1 MSDDSLLK
9 IENLKVHFDTLEGPV
24 EALHDVSLEVKKG
37 QIMGV
42 VGESGC
48 GKSVTSLTSIGLA
61 TCIVDEGS
69 IKYDGK
75 EMIFRETITPGKNLA
90 VTFTSFLTYVGVLIC
105 LPVGF
110 IFMMPFMG
118 DPLFGFSIMMIGLTM
133 VLFSMGIKYFIHSDR
148 REHDKFMRFIRGN
161 EISMI
166 FQEPMTALNPLY
178 TVEKQIFEVMKTHS
192 RLSKSSLS
200 QSSRL
205 FSSLKSPFR
214 FVRNWVLSDKFSS
227 IFFSILLLTYLLVS
241 CMGPNLISSWGTRLA
256 VIFYASAE
264 VTVNCTNHTDTL
276 ISYSFLLIPLGAIK
290 NSITHTWPKPI
301 NIAAIK
307 EDLMIHISKFLSSIP
322 LVFVAFTLSL
332 VVYPDLYTSFDYLD
346 PTLLEGIGK
355 INLTILILAF
365 MAVLSIVEFFR
376 FDENHMSS
384 IIRSIPFTFTLSL
397 IYAILLWT
405 PNQVV
410 GTVIALIM
418 VVAIPSMVLIDF
430 LQLDPA
436 HRSQVIKILEDVRI
450 PNPSAVITMYPHE
463 LSGGMRQRVMIAMM
477 MSCEPKLLIADEP
490 TTALDVT
497 IQAQILHLMRDLRD
511 RKGTS
516 IMLITHDL
524 GVIAELCDSVS
535 VMYAGS
541 VVETG
546 TIEDIL
552 ANPRMPYT
560 IGLLH
565 SIPKIVHS
573 DNRSG
578 RTNLPIIPGQVPDP
592 NTHFDGCRFH
602 PRCPFADDLCR
613 STRPDMIEVSKG
625 HFASCHYTELTINS
639 KDVESSFDIFSKEF
653 EGVGGEVIVR

>member
-1 MSDDSLLK
+1 MSENSLLK
-9 IENLKVHFDTLEGPV
+9 IQNLKVHFDTLEGPV
-24 EALHDVSLEVKKG
+24 EALHDVNLEVKKG

-75 EMIFRETITPGKNLA
+75 EMIFHESDKNNSL
-90 VTFTSFLTYVGVLIC
+90 VFLSNILPYIAVLIFF
-105 LPVGF
+105 PVGF
-110 IFMMPFMG
+110 VYLMPFMN
-118 DPLFGFSIMMIGLTM
+118 DPLLGFQIIMLGFGLIIISLI
-133 VLFSMGIKYFIHSDR
+133 IKYFIYSDL
-148 REHDKFMRFIRGN
+148 REHEKFMRFIRGN

-178 TVEKQIFEVMKTHS
+178 TVEKQIYEVMKTHNRLVDS
-192 RLSKSSLS
+192 RLS
-200 QSSRL
+200 QYDRI

-214 FVRNWVLSDKFSS
+214 FMYNWILSDRFSS
-227 IFFSILLLTYLLVS
+227 IFFSILLLTYLITS
-241 CMGPNLISSWGTRLA
+241 CMGPNLISSWGTRFA

-264 VTVNCTNHTDTL
+264 VSISCTNYTDEL
-276 ISYSFLLIPLGAIK
+276 ISYCFLLIPFGILSASIK
-290 NSITHTWPKPI
+290 SSMDR
-301 NIAAIK
+301 K
-307 EDLMIHISKFLSSIP
+307 EDFRKMLVSIP
-322 LVFVAFTLSL
+322 YVSVI
-332 VVYPDLYTSFDYLD
+332 
-346 PTLLEGIGK
+346 LL
-355 INLTILILAF
+355 LILWYDSSLFLGDLWHEELEISDNNWVHSAF
-365 MAVLSIVEFFR
+365 MIAFYFPIISSLFVDFSRLEEVHR
-376 FDENHMSS
+376 FL
-384 IIRSIPFTFTLSL
+384 IIRSIPFTFTLAL
-397 IYAILLWT
+397 TYAILLWT

-410 GTVIALIM
+410 GTIVALVMVIS
-418 VVAIPSMVLIDF
+418 IPGMILIDY

-436 HRSQVIKILEDVRI
+436 HRGQVVKILEDVQI
-450 PNPSAVITMYPHE
+450 PNPGAVITMYPHE

-573 DNRSG
+573 DEREG
-578 RTNLPIIPGQVPDP
+578 RTSLPIIPGQVPDP

-613 STRPDMIEVSKG
+613 SIRPEMIEVSEG
-625 HFASCHYTELTINS
+625 HYAACHHTDLTIIS

>member
-1 MSDDSLLK
+1 MSEDSLLK
-9 IENLKVHFDTLEGPV
+9 IQNLKVHFDTLEGPV
-24 EALHDVSLEVKKG
+24 EALHDVNLEVKKG

-75 EMIFRETITPGKNLA
+75 EMIFHESDKNNSL
-90 VTFTSFLTYVGVLIC
+90 VFLSKILPYIAVLIFF
-105 LPVGF
+105 PVGF
-110 IFMMPFMG
+110 VYLMPFMN
-118 DPLFGFSIMMIGLTM
+118 DPLLGFQIIMLGFGLIIISLI
-133 VLFSMGIKYFIHSDR
+133 IKYFIHSDL
-148 REHDKFMRFIRGN
+148 REHEKFMRFIRGN

-178 TVEKQIFEVMKTHS
+178 TVEKQIYEVMKTHNRLVDS
-192 RLSKSSLS
+192 RLS
-200 QSSRL
+200 QYDRI

-214 FVRNWVLSDKFSS
+214 FMYNWILSDRFSS
-227 IFFSILLLTYLLVS
+227 IFFSILLLTYLLTS
-241 CMGPNLISSWGTRLA
+241 CMGPNLISSWGTRFV

-264 VTVNCTNHTDTL
+264 VSISCTNYTDEL
-276 ISYSFLLIPLGAIK
+276 ISYCFLLIPFGILRASIK
-290 NSITHTWPKPI
+290 SSMDR
-301 NIAAIK
+301 K
-307 EDLMIHISKFLSSIP
+307 EDFRKMLVSIP
-322 LVFVAFTLSL
+322 YVSVI
-332 VVYPDLYTSFDYLD
+332 
-346 PTLLEGIGK
+346 LL
-355 INLTILILAF
+355 LILWYDSSLFLGDLWHEELEISDNNWVHSAF
-365 MAVLSIVEFFR
+365 MIAFYFPIISSLFVDFSRLEEVHR
-376 FDENHMSS
+376 FL
-384 IIRSIPFTFTLSL
+384 IIRSIPFTFTLAL
-397 IYAILLWT
+397 TYAILLWT

-410 GTVIALIM
+410 GTIVALVMVIS
-418 VVAIPSMVLIDF
+418 IPCMILIDY

-436 HRSQVIKILEDVRI
+436 HRGQVVKILEDVQI
-450 PNPSAVITMYPHE
+450 PNPGAVITMYPHE

-573 DNRSG
+573 DEREG
-578 RTNLPIIPGQVPDP
+578 RTSLPIIPGQVPDP

-613 STRPDMIEVSKG
+613 SIRPEMIEVSEG
-625 HFASCHYTELTINS
+625 HYAACHHTDLTIIS
-639 KDVESSFDIFSKEF
+639 EDVESSFDIFSKEF

>member
-1 MSDDSLLK
+1 MSENSLLK
-9 IENLKVHFDTLEGPV
+9 IQNLKVHFDTLEGPV
-24 EALHDVSLEVKKG
+24 EALHDVNLEVKKG

-75 EMIFRETITPGKNLA
+75 EMIFHESDKNNSL
-90 VTFTSFLTYVGVLIC
+90 VFLSNILPYIAVLIFF
-105 LPVGF
+105 PVGF
-110 IFMMPFMG
+110 VYLMPFMN
-118 DPLFGFSIMMIGLTM
+118 DPLLGFQIIMLGFGLIIISLI
-133 VLFSMGIKYFIHSDR
+133 IKYFIYSDL
-148 REHDKFMRFIRGN
+148 REHEKFMRFIRGN

-178 TVEKQIFEVMKTHS
+178 TVEKQIYEVMKTHNRLVDS
-192 RLSKSSLS
+192 RLS
-200 QSSRL
+200 QYDRI

-214 FVRNWVLSDKFSS
+214 FMYNWILYDRFSS
-227 IFFSILLLTYLLVS
+227 IFFLILLLTYLITS
-241 CMGPNLISSWGTRLA
+241 CMGPNLISSWGTRFA

-264 VTVNCTNHTDTL
+264 VSISCTNYTDEL
-276 ISYSFLLIPLGAIK
+276 ISYCFLLIPFGILRASIK
-290 NSITHTWPKPI
+290 SSMDR
-301 NIAAIK
+301 K
-307 EDLMIHISKFLSSIP
+307 EDFRKMLVSIP
-322 LVFVAFTLSL
+322 YVSVI
-332 VVYPDLYTSFDYLD
+332 
-346 PTLLEGIGK
+346 LL
-355 INLTILILAF
+355 LILWYDSSLFLGDLWHEELEISDNNWVHSAF
-365 MAVLSIVEFFR
+365 MIAFYSPIISSLFVDFSRLEEVHR
-376 FDENHMSS
+376 FL
-384 IIRSIPFTFTLSL
+384 IIRSIPFTFTLAL
-397 IYAILLWT
+397 TYAILLWT

-410 GTVIALIM
+410 GTIVALVMVIS
-418 VVAIPSMVLIDF
+418 IPGMILIDY

-436 HRSQVIKILEDVRI
+436 HRGQVVKILEDVQI
-450 PNPSAVITMYPHE
+450 PNPGAVITMYPHE

-573 DNRSG
+573 DEREG
-578 RTNLPIIPGQVPDP
+578 RTSLPIIPGQVPDP

-613 STRPDMIEVSKG
+613 SIRPEMIEVSEG
-625 HFASCHYTELTINS
+625 HYAACHHTDLTIIS
-639 KDVESSFDIFSKEF
+639 EDVESSFDIFSKEF

>member
-1 MSDDSLLK
+1 M
-9 IENLKVHFDTLEGPV
+9 
-24 EALHDVSLEVKKG
+24 
-37 QIMGV
+37 
-42 VGESGC
+42 
-48 GKSVTSLTSIGLA
+48 TSIGLA

-75 EMIFRETITPGKNLA
+75 EMIFHESDKNNSL
-90 VTFTSFLTYVGVLIC
+90 VFLSKILPYIAVLIFF
-105 LPVGF
+105 PVGF
-110 IFMMPFMG
+110 VYLMPFMN
-118 DPLFGFSIMMIGLTM
+118 DPLLGFQIIMLGFGLIIISLI
-133 VLFSMGIKYFIHSDR
+133 IKYFIHSDL
-148 REHDKFMRFIRGN
+148 REHEKFMRFIRGN

-178 TVEKQIFEVMKTHS
+178 TVEKQIYEVMKTHNRLVDS
-192 RLSKSSLS
+192 RLS
-200 QSSRL
+200 QYDRI

-214 FVRNWVLSDKFSS
+214 FMYNWILSDRFSS
-227 IFFSILLLTYLLVS
+227 IFFSILLLTYLLTS
-241 CMGPNLISSWGTRLA
+241 CMGPNLISSWGTRFV

-264 VTVNCTNHTDTL
+264 VSISCTNYTDEL
-276 ISYSFLLIPLGAIK
+276 ISYCFLLIPFGILRASIK
-290 NSITHTWPKPI
+290 SSMDR
-301 NIAAIK
+301 K
-307 EDLMIHISKFLSSIP
+307 EDFRKMLVSIP
-322 LVFVAFTLSL
+322 YVSVI
-332 VVYPDLYTSFDYLD
+332 
-346 PTLLEGIGK
+346 LL
-355 INLTILILAF
+355 LILWYDSSLFLGDLWHEELEISDNNWVHSAF
-365 MAVLSIVEFFR
+365 MIAFYFPIISSLFVDFSRLEEVHR
-376 FDENHMSS
+376 FL
-384 IIRSIPFTFTLSL
+384 IIRSIPFTFTLAL
-397 IYAILLWT
+397 TYAILLWT

-410 GTVIALIM
+410 GTIVALVMVIS
-418 VVAIPSMVLIDF
+418 IPCMILIDY

-436 HRSQVIKILEDVRI
+436 HRGQVVKILEDVQI
-450 PNPSAVITMYPHE
+450 PNPGAVITMYPHE

-573 DNRSG
+573 DEREG
-578 RTNLPIIPGQVPDP
+578 RTSLPIIPGQVPDP

-613 STRPDMIEVSKG
+613 SIRPEMIEVSEG
-625 HFASCHYTELTINS
+625 HYAACHHTNLTINS
-639 KDVESSFDIFSKEF
+639 KDVESSFDIFSKNF